1 MIILTEMI
9 RSPNDSE
16 LDRLSEKGTVDIL
29 LDIFVIYL
37 CVNNVKY
44 NSVRRQHTVDVES

>member
-9 RSPNDSE
+9 RSPYDSE
-16 LDRLSEKGTVDIL
+16 LGRLSEKGSRHINL
-29 LDIFVIYL
+29 YIYVIYL